1 MPIRAA
7 LVFAAV
13 LLLSAYAP
21 VQKSPQSREQFKS
34 YVANANAPGSK
45 AETISVSRDYAAVL
59 AVLEEKMTKCFNRTF
74 RSRTAGAFGGTEG
87 TTTYRTSINKPSAT
101 KAELTVQ
108 LQFSPA
114 GGAKAPP
121 GGFYL
126 LAADVSG
133 AAAGKTTVALYGAVS
148 GPYGDTYKVTKAWAE
163 GGNPDCPRLVGS

>member
-7 LVFAAV
+7 LVLVAA

-21 VQKSPQSREQFKS
+21 AQKSPQSREEFKS
-34 YVANANAPGSK
+34 YVANAPGSK
-45 AETISVSRDYAAVL
+45 AETISVGRDYTAVL
-59 AVLEEKMTKCFNRTF
+59 AALEEKMTKCFNKTF

-87 TTTYRTSINKPSAT
+87 TTTYRTSINKLSGT

-133 AAAGKTTVALYGAVS
+133 ATGGKTTVALYGAVS
-148 GPYGDTYKVTKAWAE
+148 GPYSGTYKATKAWAE
-163 GGNPDCPRLVGS
+163 GGNPDCPKLVGS